1 MENNRR
7 RALFSDGCI
16 LNHGNDECLVLCPVI
31 SSNGTPERSSRRRVG
46 LSNSRTFLVTF
57 LFWFTVEN
65 TLIRP
70 PAAQRFFTTFPVSI

>member
-16 LNHGNDECLVLCPVI
+16 LNHGNDECLVRVSCHITV
-31 SSNGTPERSSRRRVG
+31 NGTPERSSRR